1 MVQTD
6 RFAVQPGRAG
16 SLQLVAQ
23 QQELALD
30 WVLEDEGL
38 VLVLELLAA
47 ARPSGEALPGGR
59 PSLRPRPPAG
69 IVGRCTAAPG
79 VPACLRAAGD

>member
-1 MVQTD
+1 MVQTH

-23 QQELALD
+23 EQELALD

-38 VLVLELLAA
+38 VVVLELLAA

-59 PSLRPRPPAG
+59 PDLLGCLPALPADAPRQSAWHW
-69 IVGRCTAAPG
+69 RRFAR
-79 VPACLRAAGD
+79 LS